1 MLGSM
6 SWKSSERRS
15 GRSLTFPLT
24 LIVLVASAM
33 LSSGCAGA
41 TVIPDPNIPHQVAAE
56 TCVTVWARAPGG
68 EMKRVKVRLLE
79 GWWVASPQV
88 VDPPPS
94 K

>member
-1 MLGSM
+1 MRGSM
-6 SWKSSERRS
+6 SCTSSERQN
-15 GRSLTFPLT
+15 GRSRTSLPT
-24 LIVLVASAM
+24 LIGLVASAM

-56 TCVTVWARAPGG
+56 TCVTIWARAPGG

-88 VDPPPS
+88 VDPPS